1 MGDSTTTTL
10 TELIPIIIATA
21 EWTRQAGTV
30 IRPLIKEFDI
40 SGKDGN
46 TLQLPILAAAG
57 RAGDTTEGDDY
68 VTTTTLDSGSGPANI
83 QCKIIKHIFLA
94 TDLSDLSIKELGS
107 LIGEG
112 LGQAMANKI
121 EYDLQQLFS
130 GFSQTVAGATVGL
143 ALAHFDSAMQQLRA
157 AHAPGPYNAVLST
170 KQIWGPKGISEIFP
184 RSANYRDTAAP
195 PGTPAGAIAEHG
207 FAAEVL
213 GFRIHCSTVIVTDGG
228 DDDAGGFLSQKALAL
243 VMKSKKMV
251 YETDRDVSAGETEH
265 VGWLT
270 LKAAEYKD
278 LDGVYCLSDVSVV

>member
-1 MGDSTTTTL
+1 MADSTTTTL
-10 TELIPIIIATA
+10 AELIPIIIATA

-40 SGKDGN
+40 SGKEGN

-57 RAGDTTEGDDY
+57 RAGDTTEGSDY
-68 VTTTTLDSGSGPANI
+68 ATTTTLDSGSGPSNVS
-83 QCKIIKHIFLA
+83 CKIVKHIFLA
-94 TDLSDLSIKELGS
+94 TDLADLSIKELGAI
-107 LIGEG
+107 IGEG

-130 GFSQTVAGATVGL
+130 GFSQTVAGAATALTV
-143 ALAHFDSAMQQLRA
+143 AHFDSAMQQLKA

-170 KQIWGPKGISEIFP
+170 KQIWGAKGLSAIFP
-184 RSANYRDTAAP
+184 KSANYRDTAAP
-195 PGTPAGAIAEHG
+195 PGTPAGDMAQHG

-213 GFRIHCSTVIVTDGG
+213 GFKIYNSTVITTDVN
-228 DDDAGGFLSQKALAL
+228 DDDAAGFFSQKALAL

-265 VGWLT
+265 VGWMT

-278 LDGVYCLSDVSVV
+278 NNGVYCLSDVS

>member
-1 MGDSTTTTL
+1 MADSTTTTL

-46 TLQLPILAAAG
+46 TLQLPIMAAAG
-57 RAGDTTEGDDY
+57 RAGDTSEGSDY
-68 VTTTTLDSGSGPANI
+68 TTTTTLDSGSGPSNI

-94 TDLSDLSIKELGS
+94 TDLADLSVKELGS

-130 GFSQTVAGATVGL
+130 GFSQVVAGAGVAL
-143 ALAHFDSAMQQLRA
+143 ALAHFDSSMQQLRS
-157 AHAPGPYNAVLST
+157 AHAPGPYNAILST
-170 KQIWGPKGISEIFP
+170 KQIWGAKGISEIFP
-184 RSANYRDTAAP
+184 RQANYRTTAPP

-207 FAAEVL
+207 FAAEIL
-213 GFRIHCSTVIVTDGG
+213 GFRIHCSTIIVTDGA
-228 DDDAGGFLSQKALAL
+228 DDDAGAFLSQKALAL

-270 LKAAEYKD
+270 LKGAEYRD
-278 LDGVYCLSDVSVV
+278 ADGVYALTDVS